1 MMTYQNQDLLVD
13 VNWLEQH
20 IGKPGLLV
28 LDARKEGF
36 QQGHIPGARQLRA
49 ELLKHPNAIDI
60 APLYTVREAL
70 EEIGYSDGAELVIY
84 DDGKS
89 ALATRVFYV
98 LEYYGLRGLVR
109 LLHGG
114 FTAWKKAGK
123 PIQEGSPD
131 SLSRHKRGQ
140 WTGARSHPELLTT
153 KAQLEE
159 APSSFLLLDVRSRD
173 EYTGADKRQNRK
185 GGHIPGAVQLEW
197 RDALKLDAP
206 DGVPYFKQGE
216 ELTAQLEA
224 IGIIRDNIIVP
235 YCQLNSRGAHTYFI
249 LRLLGY
255 PDVRPYEGAWQEWG
269 NDDKTAVSSQ

>member
-1 MMTYQNQDLLVD
+1 MAYENQDLLVD

-20 IGKPGLLV
+20 IGKSNLLV
-28 LDARKEGF
+28 LDVRKEGF
-36 QQGHIPGARQLRA
+36 QQGHIPGARHLRS
-49 ELLKHPNAIDI
+49 ELLKHPNAIDV

-70 EEIGYSDGAELVIY
+70 EEIGYSDDVDLVIY

-89 ALATRVFYV
+89 ALAARVFYV
-98 LEYYGLRGLVR
+98 LEYYGLRGRVR

-114 FTAWKKAGK
+114 FTAWKSAGK
-123 PIQEGSPD
+123 PIQEDSPD

-140 WTGARSHPELLTT
+140 WTRARSHPELLTT
-153 KAQLEE
+153 KAQLES
-159 APSSFLLLDVRSRD
+159 APSSILLLDVRSRD
-173 EYTGADKRQNRK
+173 EYTGADKRNNRK

-197 RDALKLDAP
+197 QAALNLDAP
-206 DGVPYFKQGE
+206 DGVPYFKQEE

-224 IGIIRDNIIVP
+224 IGVTRDNIIVP

-269 NDDKTAVSSQ
+269 NDEETAVSTR